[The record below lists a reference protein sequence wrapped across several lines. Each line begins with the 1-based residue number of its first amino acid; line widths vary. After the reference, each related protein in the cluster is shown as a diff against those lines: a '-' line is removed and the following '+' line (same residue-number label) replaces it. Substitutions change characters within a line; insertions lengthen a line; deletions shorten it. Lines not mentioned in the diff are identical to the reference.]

1 MIFNPGDFTFT
12 SVLVICLFFFG
23 GGGRFIVPLENFSY
37 GDVTITGEGLSKT
50 NIPPPHHKNI
60 GQVPATADSCNA
72 SLQILHAETIYHCS
86 FLTIAPY
93 SQSGVARQDT
103 WDQFSLFKIFYCFVF
118 LKCLYCNSFFHRKC
132 LKSYF
137 KSNDTSASKQS
148 QSISMILFLNTG
160 IQTHKISK
168 RL

>member
-23 GGGRFIVPLENFSY
+23 GGLLSHSRIFHMETSPLRGKSFLFLY
-37 GDVTITGEGLSKT
+37 IKQ
-50 NIPPPHHKNI
+50 IYPPPYKNI

-72 SLQILHAETIYHCS
+72 SLQILHAETIYYRS
-86 FLTIAPY
+86 FLNIAPY

-118 LKCLYCNSFFHRKC
+118 LMCLYCNTFFHRKC

-137 KSNDTSASKQS
+137 KSNDTSASKHS
-148 QSISMILFLNTG
+148 QSISMICF
-160 IQTHKISK
+160 
-168 RL
+168 